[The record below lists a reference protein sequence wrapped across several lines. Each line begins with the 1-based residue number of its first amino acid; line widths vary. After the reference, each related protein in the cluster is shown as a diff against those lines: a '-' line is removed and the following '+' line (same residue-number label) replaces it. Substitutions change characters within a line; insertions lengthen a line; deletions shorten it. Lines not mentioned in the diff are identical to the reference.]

1 MQDIMEEKVGGG
13 FIHTIHKQT
22 IFYCFLLTLLGSC
35 SGDRMDDPIPVQPFP
50 DIIINLSLPEYASLQ
65 IDGGYKYINNGG
77 VRGIILYRF
86 NSTTYLA
93 YERNCS
99 FRPNESCST
108 VEVHSSGLFMHDPC
122 CASMFGL
129 ADGFPTGGP
138 AWRPLLQYV
147 TTADGG
153 QVTITDDLI

>member
-1 MQDIMEEKVGGG
+1 MEEKAGGV
-13 FIHTIHKQT
+13 FINMIRKKI
-22 IFYCFLLTLLGSC
+22 IFYCLLLSLITSC
-35 SGDRMDDPIPVQPFP
+35 SGDRVDDPIPFQQFP
-50 DIIINLSLPEYASLQ
+50 DIIINLSLPDYASLQ

-77 VRGIILYRF
+77 VRGIIVYRF

-108 VEVHSSGLFMHDPC
+108 VEVHSSGLFMQDPC
-122 CASMFGL
+122 CSSMFGL

-147 TTADGG
+147 TIPDGG
-153 QVTITDDLI
+153 QVTITDDILE